1 MWQSWKHI
9 AMPGFSRA
17 SAFYAGFFLSG
28 KRSICPLGNSLL
40 SLNLLPI
47 FAPNYKHRMY
57 QQILEKKE
65 KLAVIGLGYV
75 GLPIALAFARKAS
88 VIGFDINLSRIEMMK
103 QGIDPSNELARE
115 EFEGCDITFTNSL
128 DVLREARFF
137 IVAVPTPVDEH
148 NVPDLT
154 PVKKASETIG
164 KVLKKGDYV
173 VFESTV
179 YPGCTEEDCLPII
192 EKLSGLKNKID
203 FKLGYSPERINPG
216 DKKHTLA
223 TIVKVVSGCD
233 EESLDSIARVYEM
246 VVDAGVH
253 RASSIKVAEAAK
265 IIENTQRDLN
275 IALMNE
281 LSIIFDKM
289 NINTF
294 EVLEA
299 AGTKWNFLKFSPGLV
314 GGHCIGVDPYYLTY
328 KASELGYNSRVIL
341 AGRHIND
348 NMSIYVARK
357 VVRHII
363 SHVADVKA
371 ARVLVMGAT
380 FKENVSDIRNS
391 KVADVVRE
399 LKEFFLNVD
408 VVDPHASSEEL
419 EHEYGFGLAPSE
431 GRDYD
436 AVIVTVCHESYASL
450 DDAYFT
456 SITKPDALIAD
467 LKGIYRNKIT
477 SRAYWSF

>member
-1 MWQSWKHI
+1 M
-9 AMPGFSRA
+9 FRE
-17 SAFYAGFFLSG
+17 LT
-28 KRSICPLGNSLL
+28 
-40 SLNLLPI
+40 
-47 FAPNYKHRMY
+47 
-57 QQILEKKE
+57 EKKA

-75 GLPIALAFARKAS
+75 GLPIALEFARKVS
-88 VIGFDINLSRIEMMK
+88 VIGFDINAKRIEMMK
-103 QGIDPSNELARE
+103 QGIDPSNELDKEA
-115 EFEGCDITFTNSL
+115 FEGRDIIFTNSL
-128 DVLREARFF
+128 DVLREAKFF

-164 KVLKKGDYV
+164 KVIKKGDYV
-173 VFESTV
+173 VYESTV

-192 EKLSGLKNKID
+192 EKLSGLKNIKD
-203 FKLGYSPERINPG
+203 FKTGYSPERINPG
-216 DKKHTLA
+216 DKKHNLRS
-223 TIVKVVSGCD
+223 IVKVVSGCD
-233 EESLDSIARVYEM
+233 HESLETIAEVYRL

-253 RASSIKVAEAAK
+253 KASSIKVAEAAK

-289 NINTF
+289 NINTY

-299 AGTKWNFLKFSPGLV
+299 AGTKWNFLRFSPGLV

-348 NMSIYVARK
+348 NMSLYVARK

-363 SHVADVKA
+363 SNVNDVKA

-391 KVADVVRE
+391 KVADVVKE

-408 VVDPHASSEEL
+408 VVDPHADSDEL
-419 EHEYGFGLAPSE
+419 EHEYGFGLAKNIGKE
-431 GRDYD
+431 YD
-436 AVIVTVCHESYASL
+436 AVIITVCHEPYAGL
-450 DDAYFT
+450 NEDFFN
-456 SITKPDALIAD
+456 SITKKHAMIAD
-467 LKGIYRNKIT
+467 LKGIYRGTIN
-477 SRAYWSF
+477 SRTYWSF

>member
-1 MWQSWKHI
+1 
-9 AMPGFSRA
+9 
-17 SAFYAGFFLSG
+17 LE
-28 KRSICPLGNSLL
+28 
-40 SLNLLPI
+40 
-47 FAPNYKHRMY
+47 FA
-57 QQILEKKE
+57 KK
-65 KLAVIGLGYV
+65 L
-75 GLPIALAFARKAS
+75 S
-88 VIGFDINLSRIEMMK
+88 VIGFDINARRIEMMK
-103 QGIDPSNELARE
+103 EGIDPSNELEKEA
-115 EFEGCDITFTNSL
+115 FEGCDITFTNSL
-128 DVLREARFF
+128 DVLREAKFY

-164 KVLKKGDYV
+164 KVIKKGDYV

-192 EKLSGLKNKID
+192 EKLSGLKNITD

-216 DKKHTLA
+216 DKKHTLSS
-223 TIVKVVSGCD
+223 IVKVASGCD
-233 EESLDSIARVYEM
+233 AESLETIAKVYEL
-246 VVDAGVH
+246 VVKAGVH

-289 NINTF
+289 GINTY

-299 AGTKWNFLKFSPGLV
+299 AGTKWNFLKFTPGLV

-363 SHVADVKA
+363 SNVSDVKSA
-371 ARVLVMGAT
+371 KVLVMGAT

-391 KVADVVRE
+391 KVADVVKE
-399 LKEFFLNVD
+399 LKEFYLNVD
-408 VVDPHASSEEL
+408 VVDPHANSEEL
-419 EHEYGFGLAPSE
+419 EHEYGFGLAKAV
-431 GRDYD
+431 GNDYD
-436 AVIVTVCHESYASL
+436 AVIVTVCHEPYGEL
-450 DDAYFT
+450 DEKYFT
-456 SITKPDALIAD
+456 SITKPHAMIAD
-467 LKGIYRNKIT
+467 LKGTYRGRIT
-477 SRAYWSF
+477 KRQYWSF